1 MALPSPVRDHPRA
14 SRSETMSAQFV
25 MNPNLRHSVILC
37 QRHSVTEFRNT
48 LEMIGIGDRVRQ
60 VRVSKTPKK
69 WSRKHLAQLTGISE
83 TAISDLE
90 LGRSQ
95 RSLSLH
101 KLADA
106 LGVTATWLETGKGQ
120 RDATTQGSDSF
131 CEVLAYSAHVGL
143 SDGEEAHEYAVTHGL
158 KFRADSLRRKGL
170 LGADLAVLYG
180 KGDSMEP
187 KIETGDAVLF
197 NRDDRTPKHEC
208 LYVLQ
213 IPGVSAHDQITVK
226 QAEVIGDMVLFRALN
241 PAGDHHWRRPRM
253 MNDPHTPITVVGK
266 VCWVGK
272 WI

>member
-1 MALPSPVRDHPRA
+1 M
-14 SRSETMSAQFV
+14 T
-25 MNPNLRHSVILC
+25 
-37 QRHSVTEFRNT
+37 
-48 LEMIGIGDRVRQ
+48 GIGDRVREI
-60 VRVSKTPKK
+60 RESKTPKK
-69 WSRKHLAQLTGISE
+69 WSRKQLAQLTGISE

-101 KLADA
+101 KLATA
-106 LGVTATWLETGKGQ
+106 LGVSVTWLETGKGP
-120 RDATTQGSDSF
+120 RDLNEDARSEDPF
-131 CEVLAYSAHVGL
+131 LEVLAFSAAVGL
-143 SDGEEAHEYAVTHGL
+143 SDGEEAHEYAITHGL

-187 KIETGDAVLF
+187 KIESGDAVLF

-213 IPGVSAHDQITVK
+213 LPGVSAHDQITVK

-253 MNDPHTPITVVGK
+253 MNDPRNPITVVGK

>member
-1 MALPSPVRDHPRA
+1 MTIGARIKAARKARDKMSRPTLATLSGVKYPTLAGIENDDQSSSTFLPDIAAALKV
-14 SRSETMSAQFV
+14 
-25 MNPNLRHSVILC
+25 NL
-37 QRHSVTEFRNT
+37 E
-48 LEMIGIGDRVRQ
+48 
-60 VRVSKTPKK
+60 
-69 WSRKHLAQLTGISE
+69 
-83 TAISDLE
+83 
-90 LGRSQ
+90 
-95 RSLSLH
+95 
-101 KLADA
+101 
-106 LGVTATWLETGKGQ
+106 WLRTGKGP
-120 RDATTQGSDSF
+120 RDLHAAASSEDPF
-131 CEVLAYSAHVGL
+131 HEVLAFSAAVGL

-213 IPGVSAHDQITVK
+213 LPGVSAHDQITVK

-253 MNDPHTPITVVGK
+253 MNDPRNPITVAGK